1 MGKKIGQKLAIFQ
14 PNFCPQTTTSCGQ
27 TLLFLLFSTILHH
40 YYTLN
45 VLGER
50 EHVHAHALRHAVSL
64 LLKVLQV
71 PDQCLWIAGDVDD
84 SVGADPD
91 DGAHEFFGAA
101 ASGGIHQDHI
111 DLRALSGHL
120 HEEFPGVVLV
130 ELDVAD
136 LVRLGIVAGIPD
148 SIGV

>member
-1 MGKKIGQKLAIFQ
+1 
-14 PNFCPQTTTSCGQ
+14 
-27 TLLFLLFSTILHH
+27 
-40 YYTLN
+40 

-50 EHVHAHALRHAVSL
+50 EHVHAHALRHAVTL

-71 PDQCLWIAGDVDD
+71 PDQCLGIAGDVDD
-84 SVGADPD
+84 PLRADL
-91 DGAHEFFGAA
+91 GYGIHEFFGAA

-111 DLRALSGHL
+111 DLRALSGHF

-148 SIGV
+148 SIGI

>member
-1 MGKKIGQKLAIFQ
+1 MLSK
-14 PNFCPQTTTSCGQ
+14 
-27 TLLFLLFSTILHH
+27 
-40 YYTLN
+40 
-45 VLGER
+45 R
-50 EHVHAHALRHAVSL
+50 EHVHAHALRHAVTL

-71 PDQCLWIAGDVDD
+71 PDQRLGITGDVDD
-84 SVGADPD
+84 PLGADL
-91 DGAHEFFGAA
+91 GYGIHEFFGAA

-111 DLRALSGHL
+111 DLRSLSGHL

>member
-1 MGKKIGQKLAIFQ
+1 MYGIHCFYTIYTKI
-14 PNFCPQTTTSCGQ
+14 TSQ
-27 TLLFLLFSTILHH
+27 LLLLPDQQGDCLQRI
-40 YYTLN
+40 
-45 VLGER
+45 GER
-50 EHVHAHALRHAVSL
+50 EHVHAHALRHAVTL

-71 PDQCLWIAGDVDD
+71 PDQRLGITGDVDD
-84 SVGADPD
+84 PLGADL
-91 DGAHEFFGAA
+91 GYGIHEFFGAA

-111 DLRALSGHL
+111 DLRSLSGHL

>member
-1 MGKKIGQKLAIFQ
+1 M
-14 PNFCPQTTTSCGQ
+14 
-27 TLLFLLFSTILHH
+27 
-40 YYTLN
+40 
-45 VLGER
+45 LGER
-50 EHVHAHALRHAVSL
+50 EHVHAHALRHTVTL

-84 SVGADPD
+84 PLGTDPD

-101 ASGGIHQDHI
+101 ASGRIHQDDI
-111 DLRALSGHL
+111 YFRTLSGHL
-120 HEEFPGVVLV
+120 HQEFPGIVLV

-148 SIGV
+148 SIGI

>member
-1 MGKKIGQKLAIFQ
+1 M
-14 PNFCPQTTTSCGQ
+14 
-27 TLLFLLFSTILHH
+27 
-40 YYTLN
+40 
-45 VLGER
+45 LGER
-50 EHVHAHALRHAVSL
+50 EHVHAYALRHTVTF
-64 LLKVLQV
+64 LLKILQV
-71 PDQCLWIAGDVDD
+71 PDQCLGIAGDVDD
-84 SVGADPD
+84 PFRADPD
-91 DGAHEFFGAA
+91 YGAHEFFGAA